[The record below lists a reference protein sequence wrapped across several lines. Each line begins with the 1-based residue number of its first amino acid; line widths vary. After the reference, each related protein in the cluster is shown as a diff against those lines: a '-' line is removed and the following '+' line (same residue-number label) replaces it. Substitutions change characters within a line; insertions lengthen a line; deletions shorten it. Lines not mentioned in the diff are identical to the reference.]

1 MMVERNWEAISPT
14 LLTQSLIKVKVFQ
27 VRCLTILIRRKI
39 MVKGI
44 IKVVIALIALGTGVE
59 LGRRGLAD
67 IQNKQKRMAYRTFVF
82 RVDCFNSYF
91 VSI

>member
-1 MMVERNWEAISPT
+1 MVERNWEAISPT

-27 VRCLTILIRRKI
+27 VTCLTILIRRKI

-59 LGRRGLAD
+59 LGRRGFAD
-67 IQNKQKRMAYRTFVF
+67 IQNKPINQK
-82 RVDCFNSYF
+82 
-91 VSI
+91 

>member
-1 MMVERNWEAISPT
+1 MVERNWEAISPT

-67 IQNKQKRMAYRTFVF
+67 IQNKPIGQK
-82 RVDCFNSYF
+82 
-91 VSI
+91 

>member
-1 MMVERNWEAISPT
+1 MVERNWEAIFPT

-27 VRCLTILIRRKI
+27 VTCLTILIRRKI

-67 IQNKQKRMAYRTFVF
+67 IQNKPISQK
-82 RVDCFNSYF
+82 
-91 VSI
+91 

>member
-1 MMVERNWEAISPT
+1 MVERNWEAISPT
-14 LLTQSLIKVKVFQ
+14 LLTQSLIKVKDFQ
-27 VRCLTILIRRKI
+27 VTCLTILIRRKI

-67 IQNKQKRMAYRTFVF
+67 IQNKPISQK
-82 RVDCFNSYF
+82 
-91 VSI
+91 

>member
-1 MMVERNWEAISPT
+1 MVERNWEAISPT

-27 VRCLTILIRRKI
+27 VTCLTILIRRKI

-59 LGRRGLAD
+59 LGRRGFAD
-67 IQNKQKRMAYRTFVF
+67 IQNKPISQK
-82 RVDCFNSYF
+82 
-91 VSI
+91 